1 MSTAPPAAASLHR
14 FLSPASSNLLPLP
27 LLARLAD
34 DGCCARCVL
43 RLGGLRDVAT
53 FARPG
58 AELEAALVAAFAG
71 ADLTASPLDGESK
84 SDPPSS
90 SSSADADASSASE
103 ASSAV
108 AASAPAS
115 ASAIDAPTAMDTSA
129 TTAGTV
135 FTHAAPCV
143 GCLGVLEDATFEA
156 AAQRVRR
163 DLDSGGYACSD
174 YSLVASV
181 LPSVLLRQFAA
192 LESGDR
198 ASVKRWNDWLLANRE
213 TAELYLED
221 SQQGGA
227 LLRLMIS
234 LEMPTALDWP
244 KGEPIALMTAFAMAG
259 SNWQTDVRSLAHGV
273 LWSWLENQVGAA
285 TKLVPLGQTDAQRLL
300 GRLLPG
306 LPSIVDAAS
315 ELKDDELGA
324 GLPGLAFASARH
336 EHQYTRLFRS

>member
-1 MSTAPPAAASLHR
+1 MSLPDRTDIALLRVLQLA
-14 FLSPASSNLLPLP
+14 SPALPI
-27 LLARLAD
+27 
-34 DGCCARCVL
+34 
-43 RLGGLRDVAT
+43 GGYAYSQ
-53 FARPG
+53 G
-58 AELEAALVAAFAG
+58 LEY
-71 ADLTASPLDGESK
+71 
-84 SDPPSS
+84 
-90 SSSADADASSASE
+90 
-103 ASSAV
+103 AV
-108 AASAPAS
+108 EQ
-115 ASAIDAPTAMDTSA
+115 DWVT
-129 TTAGTV
+129 
-135 FTHAAPCV
+135 
-143 GCLGVLEDATFEA
+143 
-156 AAQRVRR
+156 
-163 DLDSGGYACSD
+163 DLDSAAAWLEG
-174 YSLVASV
+174 VANRA
-181 LPSVLLRQFAA
+181 LGQLDIPVLLRQFAA

-198 ASVKRWNDWLLANRE
+198 ASVQRWNDWLLANRE

-259 SNWQTDVRSLAHGV
+259 SHWQTAVRSLAHGV

-306 LPSIVDAAS
+306 LPLIVDAAS

>member
-1 MSTAPPAAASLHR
+1 MSLPDRTDITLLRVLQLA
-14 FLSPASSNLLPLP
+14 SPALPI
-27 LLARLAD
+27 
-34 DGCCARCVL
+34 
-43 RLGGLRDVAT
+43 GGYAYSQ
-53 FARPG
+53 G
-58 AELEAALVAAFAG
+58 LEY
-71 ADLTASPLDGESK
+71 
-84 SDPPSS
+84 
-90 SSSADADASSASE
+90 
-103 ASSAV
+103 AV
-108 AASAPAS
+108 EQ
-115 ASAIDAPTAMDTSA
+115 DWVT
-129 TTAGTV
+129 
-135 FTHAAPCV
+135 
-143 GCLGVLEDATFEA
+143 
-156 AAQRVRR
+156 
-163 DLDSGGYACSD
+163 DLDSAAAWLEG
-174 YSLVASV
+174 VANRA
-181 LPSVLLRQFAA
+181 LGQLDIPVLLRQFAA
-192 LESGDR
+192 LEAGDR

-259 SNWQTDVRSLAHGV
+259 SYWQTDVRSLAHGV

-306 LPSIVDAAS
+306 LPLIVDAAS

>member
-1 MSTAPPAAASLHR
+1 MSLPDRTDIALLRVLQLA
-14 FLSPASSNLLPLP
+14 SPALPI
-27 LLARLAD
+27 
-34 DGCCARCVL
+34 
-43 RLGGLRDVAT
+43 GGYAYSQ
-53 FARPG
+53 G
-58 AELEAALVAAFAG
+58 LEY
-71 ADLTASPLDGESK
+71 
-84 SDPPSS
+84 
-90 SSSADADASSASE
+90 
-103 ASSAV
+103 AV
-108 AASAPAS
+108 EQ
-115 ASAIDAPTAMDTSA
+115 DWVT
-129 TTAGTV
+129 
-135 FTHAAPCV
+135 
-143 GCLGVLEDATFEA
+143 
-156 AAQRVRR
+156 
-163 DLDSGGYACSD
+163 DLDSAAAWLEG
-174 YSLVASV
+174 VANRA
-181 LPSVLLRQFAA
+181 LGQLDIPVLLRQFAA

-198 ASVKRWNDWLLANRE
+198 ASVQRWNDWLLANRE

-259 SNWQTDVRSLAHGV
+259 SHWQTDVRSLAHGV

-306 LPSIVDAAS
+306 LPLIVDAAS

>member
-1 MSTAPPAAASLHR
+1 MSLPDRTDIALLRVLQLA
-14 FLSPASSNLLPLP
+14 SPALPI
-27 LLARLAD
+27 
-34 DGCCARCVL
+34 
-43 RLGGLRDVAT
+43 GGYAYSQ
-53 FARPG
+53 G
-58 AELEAALVAAFAG
+58 LEY
-71 ADLTASPLDGESK
+71 
-84 SDPPSS
+84 
-90 SSSADADASSASE
+90 
-103 ASSAV
+103 AV
-108 AASAPAS
+108 EQ
-115 ASAIDAPTAMDTSA
+115 DWVT
-129 TTAGTV
+129 
-135 FTHAAPCV
+135 
-143 GCLGVLEDATFEA
+143 
-156 AAQRVRR
+156 
-163 DLDSGGYACSD
+163 DLDSAAAWLEG
-174 YSLVASV
+174 VANRA
-181 LPSVLLRQFAA
+181 LGQLDIPVLLRQFAA
-192 LESGDR
+192 LEAGDR

-259 SNWQTDVRSLAHGV
+259 SYWQTDVRSLAHGV

-306 LPSIVDAAS
+306 LPLIVDAAS

>member
-1 MSTAPPAAASLHR
+1 MSLPDRTDIALLRVLQLA
-14 FLSPASSNLLPLP
+14 SPALPI
-27 LLARLAD
+27 
-34 DGCCARCVL
+34 
-43 RLGGLRDVAT
+43 GGYAYSQ
-53 FARPG
+53 G
-58 AELEAALVAAFAG
+58 LEY
-71 ADLTASPLDGESK
+71 
-84 SDPPSS
+84 
-90 SSSADADASSASE
+90 
-103 ASSAV
+103 AV
-108 AASAPAS
+108 EQ
-115 ASAIDAPTAMDTSA
+115 DWVT
-129 TTAGTV
+129 
-135 FTHAAPCV
+135 
-143 GCLGVLEDATFEA
+143 
-156 AAQRVRR
+156 
-163 DLDSGGYACSD
+163 DLDSAAAWLEG
-174 YSLVASV
+174 VANRA
-181 LPSVLLRQFAA
+181 LGQLDIPVLLRQFAA

-198 ASVKRWNDWLLANRE
+198 ASVQRWNDWLLANRE

-234 LEMPTALDWP
+234 LEMRTALDWP

-259 SNWQTDVRSLAHGV
+259 SHWQTDVRSLAHGV

-306 LPSIVDAAS
+306 LPLIVDAAS

>member
-1 MSTAPPAAASLHR
+1 MSLPDRTDITLLRVLQLA
-14 FLSPASSNLLPLP
+14 SPALPI
-27 LLARLAD
+27 
-34 DGCCARCVL
+34 
-43 RLGGLRDVAT
+43 GGYAYSQ
-53 FARPG
+53 G
-58 AELEAALVAAFAG
+58 LEY
-71 ADLTASPLDGESK
+71 
-84 SDPPSS
+84 
-90 SSSADADASSASE
+90 
-103 ASSAV
+103 AV
-108 AASAPAS
+108 EQ
-115 ASAIDAPTAMDTSA
+115 DWVT
-129 TTAGTV
+129 
-135 FTHAAPCV
+135 
-143 GCLGVLEDATFEA
+143 
-156 AAQRVRR
+156 
-163 DLDSGGYACSD
+163 DLDSAAAWLEG
-174 YSLVASV
+174 VANRA
-181 LPSVLLRQFAA
+181 LGQLDIPVLLRQFAA
-192 LESGDR
+192 LEAGDR

-259 SNWQTDVRSLAHGV
+259 SHWQTDVRSLAHGV

-306 LPSIVDAAS
+306 LPLIVDAAS

>member
-1 MSTAPPAAASLHR
+1 MSLPDRTDIALLRVLQLA
-14 FLSPASSNLLPLP
+14 SPALPI
-27 LLARLAD
+27 
-34 DGCCARCVL
+34 
-43 RLGGLRDVAT
+43 GGYAYSQ
-53 FARPG
+53 G
-58 AELEAALVAAFAG
+58 LEY
-71 ADLTASPLDGESK
+71 
-84 SDPPSS
+84 
-90 SSSADADASSASE
+90 
-103 ASSAV
+103 AV
-108 AASAPAS
+108 EQ
-115 ASAIDAPTAMDTSA
+115 DWVT
-129 TTAGTV
+129 
-135 FTHAAPCV
+135 
-143 GCLGVLEDATFEA
+143 
-156 AAQRVRR
+156 
-163 DLDSGGYACSD
+163 DLDSAAAWLEG
-174 YSLVASV
+174 VANRA
-181 LPSVLLRQFAA
+181 LGQLDIPVLLRQFAA
-192 LESGDR
+192 LEAGDR
-198 ASVKRWNDWLLANRE
+198 AAVQRWNDWLLANRE

-259 SNWQTDVRSLAHGV
+259 SHWQTDVRSLAHGV

-306 LPSIVDAAS
+306 LPLIVDAAS

>member
-1 MSTAPPAAASLHR
+1 MSLPDRTDIALLRVLQLA
-14 FLSPASSNLLPLP
+14 SPALPI
-27 LLARLAD
+27 
-34 DGCCARCVL
+34 
-43 RLGGLRDVAT
+43 GGYAYSQ
-53 FARPG
+53 G
-58 AELEAALVAAFAG
+58 LEY
-71 ADLTASPLDGESK
+71 
-84 SDPPSS
+84 
-90 SSSADADASSASE
+90 
-103 ASSAV
+103 AV
-108 AASAPAS
+108 EQ
-115 ASAIDAPTAMDTSA
+115 DWVT
-129 TTAGTV
+129 
-135 FTHAAPCV
+135 
-143 GCLGVLEDATFEA
+143 
-156 AAQRVRR
+156 
-163 DLDSGGYACSD
+163 DLDSAAAWLEG
-174 YSLVASV
+174 VAKRA
-181 LPSVLLRQFAA
+181 LGQLDIPVLLRQFAA
-192 LESGDR
+192 LEAGDR
-198 ASVKRWNDWLLANRE
+198 AAVQRWNDWLLANRE

-259 SNWQTDVRSLAHGV
+259 SHWQTDVRSLAHGV

-306 LPSIVDAAS
+306 LPLIVDAAS